1 MLPLV
6 ILLASLGHEPCRLK
20 DDGPRLFDS
29 VLNVRSKVRIVPKA
43 LTLFLL
49 LTKP

>member
-6 ILLASLGHEPCRLK
+6 VLLASLGHEPCRLEH
-20 DDGPRLFDS
+20 DGPRLFDAD
-29 VLNVRSKVRIVPKA
+29 LNVRSTVRIVPKA